1 VILFETIICWYNII
15 SATTPHCFKRLPS
28 GESEEF
34 SPDADRSPDT
44 GLDDGTE
51 ECCAAR
57 HNSASSYSDSC
68 TEEPTVTSLHRYYS
82 VRSSSQFVQALS
94 EE

>member
-1 VILFETIICWYNII
+1 MLFLYNILL
-15 SATTPHCFKRLPS
+15 ATTTHCFKRLPS

-44 GLDDGTE
+44 GLDGGADD
-51 ECCAAR
+51 CSAAR

-68 TEEPTVTSLHRYYS
+68 AEEPTVTSLHRYYCI
-82 VRSSSQFVQALS
+82 RSSSQFVQA
-94 EE
+94 